1 MKTDININNYDDLMS
16 FVKRKDVSAMDAINV
31 FEKAFNSVDIMCI
44 TFVDA
49 VTKESNLDKET
60 VIQKISEFVDEIK
73 KGKDCKMSAIIF
85 N

>member
-16 FVKRKDVSAMDAINV
+16 FIKREDVCPMDAINV
-31 FEKAFNSVDIMCI
+31 FEKAFSSADVVCI

-49 VTKESNLDKET
+49 ITKEADLDKDT
-60 VIQKISEFVDEIK
+60 VIQKISEFVDAIK
-73 KGKDCKMSAIIF
+73 KDNDFKMSAIIF